1 MKNIKL
7 LLLTVIAAS
16 MLTACSA
23 KNTHN
28 NTAGSGTMNVTPAAT
43 SKTDNVMKD
52 GENAVGDAAKGVGDV
67 AGDAVEGAGN
77 VVKDAGD
84 VVGEAAKDVGDTAKD
99 AVTAE

>member
-1 MKNIKL
+1 MKKIKL
-7 LLLTVIAAS
+7 LLLAAIAVS

-23 KNTHN
+23 KNTHS
-28 NTAGSGTMNVTPAAT
+28 NTAGTDTINVTPSAT
-43 SKTDNVMKD
+43 SKADSMMKD
-52 GENAVGDAAKGVGDV
+52 GEDAVGDAAKGVGDV

-84 VVGEAAKDVGDTAKD
+84 VVGEAAKDIGNTADD

>member
-1 MKNIKL
+1 MKKIKL
-7 LLLTVIAAS
+7 VLLTAIAVS

-23 KNTHN
+23 KQNHS
-28 NTAGSGTMNVTPAAT
+28 NTAGNKSASAPAAT

-84 VVGEAAKDVGDTAKD
+84 VVGEAAKDIGDTADD
-99 AVTAE
+99 AVKAE

>member
-1 MKNIKL
+1 MKTIKL
-7 LLLTVIAAS
+7 ILLTAIAAS

-23 KNTHN
+23 KNTHS
-28 NTAGSGTMNVTPAAT
+28 NTAGGGTISVTPSAT
-43 SKTDNVMKD
+43 SKADSMMKD
-52 GENAVGDAAKGVGDV
+52 GENAVGDAAEGVGDV

-99 AVTAE
+99 AVE